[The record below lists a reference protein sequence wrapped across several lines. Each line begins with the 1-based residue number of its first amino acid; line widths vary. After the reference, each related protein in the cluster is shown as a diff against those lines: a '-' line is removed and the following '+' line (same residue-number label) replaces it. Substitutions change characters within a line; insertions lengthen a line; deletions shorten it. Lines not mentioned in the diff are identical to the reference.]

1 MLRSRALA
9 YEQALTTFVNSEPVC
24 ECARQGEGSARASV
38 GQEKKLLDRRFLTK
52 PRHAL
57 NVNDISK

>member
-1 MLRSRALA
+1 MQSSSRVVGDILHIDLHQ
-9 YEQALTTFVNSEPVC
+9 EESIG
-24 ECARQGEGSARASV
+24 QGEGSARASV